1 MTGPVAT
8 GSSYLRYL
16 PPVLWEGDASA
27 DPGVS
32 LGQLLLIF
40 EKVLTG
46 VRDDHVLVHGDHEHL
61 SISAQ
66 IGLLHRVFD
75 SWATPESF
83 LRWLAVGLALEMP
96 TLRDEPLWN
105 EYQRR
110 AAIAEIASVYP
121 LRGTKAGL
129 VRYLELFSARRARIA
144 IDDGARLLALTPRA
158 DSVAPVTPVVSQGP
172 VLANG
177 RVVTEGLLRPW
188 CIALTSDGGLVV
200 GDIAMPD
207 VLGLPFKSRV
217 WRLNPSGS
225 YPMTGAPPSPQPLAS
240 ATLALNRVVGV
251 AVRPSR
257 TGATDTLYVLDRDG
271 GIFALAAPF
280 DRATLVTTSGVA
292 SAPVAVAVDPRSGD
306 LLVLDRGAGLG
317 TASAPKIVT
326 IHTDPWQVTAR
337 TDLRTVK
344 EPLSLAVD
352 PDGALLVGDGREQAP
367 AGPEQ
372 RAGNLIRVDRT
383 TTPWTETAL
392 LDPDNPLVAPTGVA
406 RTRDGVLYVLDA
418 GLKPFA
424 PPPLFPFISAVAAQ
438 AGVFRIAPGPPATAS
453 RVTEP
458 GQFVY
463 PTGMVAAGGRLVV
476 CDPGQPSNGWS
487 LGDANLK
494 RSRAQPFQF
503 DVVVHFA
510 VDRVPK
516 DDVARRRVVRRVI
529 SNVRAIVE
537 RERPAHVRCNVIS
550 GS

>member
-1 MTGPVAT
+1 MTGPTAA

-16 PPVLWEGDASA
+16 PPVLWEADASEA
-27 DPGVS
+27 RGVS

-46 VRDDHVLVHGDHEHL
+46 VRDDIVLRHGDHEHP
-61 SISAQ
+61 SISTQ
-66 IGLLHRVFD
+66 IELLHSVFD
-75 SWATPESF
+75 SWVAPEPF
-83 LRWLAVGLALEMP
+83 LRWLAAGLALEVP
-96 TLRDEPLWN
+96 TLRAEPLWN

-110 AAIAEIASVYP
+110 VAIAEIGGIYSI
-121 LRGTKAGL
+121 RGTKSGL

-144 IDDGARLLALTPRA
+144 IDDGARLLTLTPRA
-158 DSVAPVTPVVSQGP
+158 DAVAPVAPLVTQGP

-188 CIALTSDGGLVV
+188 CIALTSDRGLVV

-225 YPMTGAPPSPQPLAS
+225 YPMSGAPPSPRPLATD
-240 ATLALNRVVGV
+240 TLALNRVVAV
-251 AVRPSR
+251 TVRPPR
-257 TGATDTLYVLDRDG
+257 AGAVETLYVLDRDG
-271 GIFALAAPF
+271 RIFALVSPF
-280 DRATLVTTSGVA
+280 DRATLLGSGVA
-292 SAPVAVAVDPRSGD
+292 GTPVAMTVDIRSGD
-306 LLVLDRGAGLG
+306 LLVLDRGGGLG

-326 IHTDPWQVTAR
+326 IRPDPWQVTAR

-352 PDGALLVGDGREQAP
+352 PDGALLIGDGREQAP
-367 AGPEQ
+367 TAPEQ

-392 LDPDNPLVAPTGVA
+392 LGPDNPLVAPTGLA

-424 PPPLFPFISAVAAQ
+424 PPPLFPFISAVAVH
-438 AGVFRIAPGPPATAS
+438 AGVFRVASGPPTTVS
-453 RVTEP
+453 RITEP

-463 PTGMVAAGGRLVV
+463 PTGMVASGGRLVV
-476 CDPGQPSNGWS
+476 CDPGQPTNGWS
-487 LGDANLK
+487 LGDVNLK

-503 DVVVHFA
+503 DVIIHFA
-510 VDRVPK
+510 ADRLPK
-516 DDVARRRVVRRVI
+516 DDVGRRPVVRRVI